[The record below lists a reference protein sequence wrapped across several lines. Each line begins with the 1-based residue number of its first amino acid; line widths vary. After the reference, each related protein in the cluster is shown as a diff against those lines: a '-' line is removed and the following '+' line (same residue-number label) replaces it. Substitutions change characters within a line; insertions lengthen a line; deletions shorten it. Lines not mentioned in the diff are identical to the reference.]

1 MGHACCYN
9 TLVETK
15 KKRVYLIFL
24 VIISAFS
31 LGLFGALNNTA
42 SANLAMVRI
51 FEPDEAA
58 VLPVIQDMVTPKANL
73 ESFLRGFVFY
83 GYYFYGFP
91 FFGLSGLVAL
101 PFEWAGQLSNIQALM
116 PVLRQA
122 VSVLPMLLGLLI
134 LVYLQDGFKST
145 RSIVLYLFLLIIP
158 ATLQNGLWLHPD
170 GLIILFSSLI
180 LLLLVLDNRSLG
192 KLFFLSAAVCG
203 VMIATKVVGA
213 FFFLAV
219 GVTIFWSIYEKK
231 VTLKRALLS
240 SIGYLVILVLFFVL
254 ANPFLLSSWARTE
267 YISVARKQADLL
279 ATGYGVV
286 YEKGLISSLPTLRH
300 YYGELIFLIT
310 TLALTVMGLFN
321 GQRRFLSALILSWFF
336 PLTVYIFF
344 FGHFKY
350 QYWLP
355 VALPMISSWVVAFP
369 DRKSWANLKT
379 SAKIVFVVFMAIFT
393 LQSAFFISKDII
405 TITKHLARESTSP
418 SIMFYEKVNQKLGPV
433 MNQPLMV
440 YFDYRLYVPDD
451 NNWQKQT
458 SFELLTYNYI
468 REGNFDLLLLQQQ
481 RIYDYLQDGLTAV
494 DANEFELSQLFYR
507 DADAGTIEGYNLIY
521 RDSTGL
527 VFEKNP

>member
-1 MGHACCYN
+1 M
-9 TLVETK
+9 ETK

-213 FFFLAV
+213 FFFL
-219 GVTIFWSIYEKK
+219 
-231 VTLKRALLS
+231 L
-240 SIGYLVILVLFFVL
+240 
-254 ANPFLLSSWARTE
+254 
-267 YISVARKQADLL
+267 
-279 ATGYGVV
+279 
-286 YEKGLISSLPTLRH
+286 
-300 YYGELIFLIT
+300 
-310 TLALTVMGLFN
+310 
-321 GQRRFLSALILSWFF
+321 
-336 PLTVYIFF
+336 
-344 FGHFKY
+344 
-350 QYWLP
+350 
-355 VALPMISSWVVAFP
+355 
-369 DRKSWANLKT
+369 
-379 SAKIVFVVFMAIFT
+379 
-393 LQSAFFISKDII
+393 
-405 TITKHLARESTSP
+405 
-418 SIMFYEKVNQKLGPV
+418 
-433 MNQPLMV
+433 
-440 YFDYRLYVPDD
+440 
-451 NNWQKQT
+451 
-458 SFELLTYNYI
+458 
-468 REGNFDLLLLQQQ
+468 
-481 RIYDYLQDGLTAV
+481 
-494 DANEFELSQLFYR
+494 
-507 DADAGTIEGYNLIY
+507 
-521 RDSTGL
+521 
-527 VFEKNP
+527 

>member
-1 MGHACCYN
+1 
-9 TLVETK
+9 
-15 KKRVYLIFL
+15 
-24 VIISAFS
+24 
-31 LGLFGALNNTA
+31 
-42 SANLAMVRI
+42 
-51 FEPDEAA
+51 
-58 VLPVIQDMVTPKANL
+58 
-73 ESFLRGFVFY
+73 
-83 GYYFYGFP
+83 
-91 FFGLSGLVAL
+91 
-101 PFEWAGQLSNIQALM
+101 
-116 PVLRQA
+116 
-122 VSVLPMLLGLLI
+122 
-134 LVYLQDGFKST
+134 
-145 RSIVLYLFLLIIP
+145 
-158 ATLQNGLWLHPD
+158 
-170 GLIILFSSLI
+170 
-180 LLLLVLDNRSLG
+180 
-192 KLFFLSAAVCG
+192 
-203 VMIATKVVGA
+203 
-213 FFFLAV
+213 
-219 GVTIFWSIYEKK
+219 
-231 VTLKRALLS
+231 
-240 SIGYLVILVLFFVL
+240 
-254 ANPFLLSSWARTE
+254 
-267 YISVARKQADLL
+267 
-279 ATGYGVV
+279 
-286 YEKGLISSLPTLRH
+286 
-300 YYGELIFLIT
+300 
-310 TLALTVMGLFN
+310 MGLFN